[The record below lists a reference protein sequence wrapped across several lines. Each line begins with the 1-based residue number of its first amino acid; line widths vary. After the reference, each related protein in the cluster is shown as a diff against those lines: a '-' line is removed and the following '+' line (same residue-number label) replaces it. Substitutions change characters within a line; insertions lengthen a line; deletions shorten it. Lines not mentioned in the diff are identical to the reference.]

1 MKPILAV
8 CLNPVIQNTLVFYA
22 VTPDQVNRAARYR
35 VDASGKGVNVTRVL
49 TQLGQ
54 DCVHLTHAGGQ
65 NRDWF
70 LAMCRMDG
78 LDVRWVDSGSDIRIC
93 TTVIDLSAGTA
104 TELVQEAQA
113 VQPNTEADFM
123 RLFDMVLPSCAML
136 VVSGTKASGYSDRII
151 PRMAERAF
159 QLGIPAILDI
169 KGQDLLAC
177 LRWRPLVVKPN
188 IHEAL
193 ATWQLGTEK
202 SEGLAKPLRAHIA
215 AIAAELK
222 IRYGTELVVTRGKE
236 SIWFNEDGQP
246 AEEPI
251 VPAQVINPIGSGD
264 SFTAGLAHVMLNGGS
279 LREAVREGAQLGA
292 QNAEN
297 LKVGSLNP

>member
-8 CLNPVIQNTLVFYA
+8 CLNPVIQNTLVFDS
-22 VTPDQVNRAARYR
+22 VKLDHVNRAAQHR
-35 VDASGKGVNVTRVL
+35 VDASGKGVNVARVL

-54 DCVHLTHAGGQ
+54 PCVHATHAGGQ

-70 LAMCRMDG
+70 LAMCQKDR

-123 RLFDMVLPSCAML
+123 QLFDMVLPSCAML
-136 VVSGTKASGYSDRII
+136 VVSGTKASGYSDGII
-151 PRMAERAF
+151 PWMAERAF

-177 LRWRPLVVKPN
+177 LQWCPLVVKPN

-193 ATWQLGTEK
+193 ATWPLGTEK
-202 SEGLAKPLRAHIA
+202 PLRTHIA

-222 IRYGTELVVTRGKE
+222 IQYQTELVITRGKE
-236 SIWFNEDGQP
+236 SIWFNEGGQP

-251 VPAQVINPIGSGD
+251 VPAKTINPIGSGD
-264 SFTAGLAHVMLNGGS
+264 SFTAGLAYVMLKGGS
-279 LREAVREGAQLGA
+279 LREAIQEGARLGA
-292 QNAEN
+292 RNAEN

>member
-8 CLNPVIQNTLVFYA
+8 CLNPVIQNTLVFDS
-22 VTPDQVNRAARYR
+22 VKLDHVNRAAQHR
-35 VDASGKGVNVTRVL
+35 VDASGKGVNVARVL

-54 DCVHLTHAGGQ
+54 PCVHATHAGGQ

-70 LAMCRMDG
+70 LAMCQKDR

-104 TELVQEAQA
+104 TELVQEAHA
-113 VQPNTEADFM
+113 VQPGTEADFM
-123 RLFDMVLPSCAML
+123 HLFDMLLPSSAML
-136 VVSGTKASGYSDRII
+136 VVSGTKAPGYSDGII
-151 PRMAERAF
+151 PWMVERASIH
-159 QLGIPAILDI
+159 GIPAILDI

-177 LRWRPLVVKPN
+177 LRWRPLLVKPN
-188 IHEAL
+188 IHETL
-193 ATWQLGTEK
+193 ATWPLEHTCK
-202 SEGLAKPLRAHIA
+202 SAEVLRAHIA
-215 AIAAELK
+215 AIAAALK

-236 SIWFNEDGQP
+236 PIWFNEGGQP

-251 VPAQVINPIGSGD
+251 MPAKTINPIGSGD
-264 SFTAGLAHVMLNGGS
+264 SFTAGVAYVMLNGGS
-279 LREAVREGAQLGA
+279 LREAVWEGARLGA
-292 QNAEN
+292 RNAEN

>member
-8 CLNPVIQNTLVFYA
+8 CLNPVIQNTLVFDT

-70 LAMCRMDG
+70 LAMCRTDG

-104 TELVQEAQA
+104 TELVQEAQT
-113 VQPNTEADFM
+113 VQPSTEADFM
-123 RLFDMVLPSCAML
+123 RLFDMVLPGCAML
-136 VVSGTKASGYSDRII
+136 VVSGTKASGYSDRIV
-151 PRMAERAF
+151 PWMAERAF
-159 QLGIPAILDI
+159 QLGVPAILDI

-193 ATWQLGTEK
+193 ATW
-202 SEGLAKPLRAHIA
+202 PLENSGKRKEAVRAHIA

-222 IRYGTELVVTRGKE
+222 IRYGTELVITRGKE
-236 SIWFNEDGQP
+236 SIWFNEGSQP

-251 VPAQVINPIGSGD
+251 VPARVINPIGSGD
-264 SFTAGLAHVMLNGGS
+264 SFTAGLAHVIVNGGN
-279 LREAVREGAQLGA
+279 LREAVREGARLGSR
-292 QNAEN
+292 NAEN